1 MSSCYSLFSSGSRSL
16 DIVFE
21 ELLSLVV
28 QPFRALHLV
37 FAAQTLQVMFSAIAT
52 ATTLSIYY
60 SISAHVFF
68 FFAPLLTGTDMSLRA
83 AFLSVRSI
91 RFNFRINVSC
101 MR

>member
-60 SISAHVFF
+60 SISALF

-83 AFLSVRSI
+83 TFLSVRSI
-91 RFNFRINVSC
+91 TGLISE
-101 MR
+101 